1 MPINELLVA
10 SYPNRTDAETAS
22 NFLTSAGFDRRAI
35 SFIGKDCAAVD
46 EMSGFYKTNDHIRYW
61 GREQAIWD
69 QDLPAASFHLPEI
82 GPLLVTGPLA
92 QSIVRVLRK
101 AIHGSGLGAL
111 EIGFNELGIPRQSA
125 RRYQNAIAS
134 RSLLLVHGTEAEI
147 TVARDVLH
155 GIGPIEMECHI
166 VNDMTEPFLDGAD
179 PHTVVAPVLKTR
191 LIMSSSR
198 HILFPTDFSERAKG
212 LLPYAGNI
220 ARKFA
225 ADVTLL
231 HVLSLYEGIHPGA
244 DMAALN
250 VQNVQDQAREQSEAE
265 LLRLG
270 AWAFT
275 GVNVIPVVESGDIA
289 QCIARTVSDHDIGLI
304 VIPTHGRGKFRQL
317 LLGSVTS
324 KVLHD
329 NACPVWTMAHAEALR
344 AKHSP
349 EIHDIVCA
357 VDSTPDAGRVLEAA
371 ADLASVYGANIH
383 LIHAIPIQ
391 QDKSFSHFLSDTI
404 QEQIA
409 QLQRTAGTRWELQ
422 VKTGAVPHVVRDAA
436 LQQQADLVIIGRGQ
450 LSERLGG
457 LRTHLEAIIREA
469 PCAVLSV

>member
-1 MPINELLVA
+1 MNQLLVA

-46 EMSGFYKTNDHIRYW
+46 ETSGFYKTNEHIRYW
-61 GREQAIWD
+61 GGEQAIWD

-92 QSIVRVLRK
+92 QSIVNVLRK

-111 EIGFNELGIPRQSA
+111 EIGFSELGIPRQSA
-125 RRYQNAIAS
+125 RRYQNALTS

-166 VNDMTEPFLDGAD
+166 VNDITEPILDGAGS
-179 PHTVVAPVLKTR
+179 HTVVAPVPKTR

-225 ADVTLL
+225 SDITLL
-231 HVLSLYEGIHPGA
+231 HVLSLYEGIHPGV
-244 DMAALN
+244 DMAALDIKN
-250 VQNVQDQAREQSEAE
+250 IQDQVREQSEAE
-265 LLRLG
+265 LLRMSAG
-270 AWAFT
+270 ALT
-275 GVNVIPVVESGDIA
+275 GVNVIPVVENGDIA
-289 QCIARTVSDHDIGLI
+289 QCIARRVNEHNIGLI
-304 VIPTHGRGKFRQL
+304 IIPTHGRGKFRQL

-329 NACPVWTMAHAEALR
+329 NACPVWTMAHAEMLTAE
-344 AKHSP
+344 HST
-349 EIHDIVCA
+349 EIHNIVCA
-357 VDSTPDAGRVLEAA
+357 IDCASYAGRVLEAA
-371 ADLASVYGANIH
+371 ADLASIYGAKVL
-383 LIHAIPIQ
+383 LIHAIPSQ
-391 QDKSFSHFLSDTI
+391 QDTSFSRFLSDTA
-404 QEQIA
+404 QEQIMKF
-409 QLQRTAGTRWELQ
+409 QQTAGTSWDLQ
-422 VKTGAVPHVVRDAA
+422 VKTGTVPHVVRDAA
-436 LQQQADLVIIGRGQ
+436 LQQQAQLVIIGRGQ
-450 LSERLGG
+450 LGEPLGG
-457 LRTHLEAIIREA
+457 LRTHVEAIIRDA